1 MPPDTKPPDPG
12 VANPREPPK
21 DPASSLPEPMSGIT
35 TDREDVESDGE
46 PKVEVEDVYGSTPVH
61 PFSDPRV
68 AEYWRG
74 VDEKADYE
82 GRHRFDPHFEWT
94 AEEELQ
100 LRRKV
105 DWRIITWAWAMF
117 FALDLNRRS
126 GNQAISDDML
136 PELGMDTNDFNTGQ
150 TILLVSFLS
159 AELPSGLISKKLG
172 PDRWIPTLIVAWS
185 ILAACQ
191 AALTSRAGYYAI
203 RCLLGLCM
211 GGFIPDLVL
220 YITYWYRKREL
231 PIRLSW
237 FWTVLSTCQ
246 VVGAFLAAGLLQMRG
261 LSGLSGWRFLFL
273 IEGLFTLLI
282 GLASWTMMP
291 ASPCQTAGRGRGKG
305 WFTEREE
312 YILVNRLLRDD
323 PSKGDMN
330 NRQAVTPKLLWKC
343 LKDYDLWPLYLIG
356 LTVYIPPSP
365 IQQYLTFIIREMG
378 FTPMQANLLSIPAF
392 FMFGVNLLII
402 SRVSEWVKER
412 SFVSLTSQIWMLPLF
427 IALVLIPE
435 SSSHWVRY
443 ALLSLVLAYPYCHAI
458 VVAWNS
464 RNSNSVR
471 ARAVSAAL
479 YNMFVQTG
487 NIVSANIYRED
498 DRPYCMHTNYPD
510 PKHN

>member
-1 MPPDTKPPDPG
+1 MVLKEEEEKKTAGGGSTPESTNSQSTPVDP
-12 VANPREPPK
+12 
-21 DPASSLPEPMSGIT
+21 T
-35 TDREDVESDGE
+35 QDVEPDSKIE
-46 PKVEVEDVYGSTPVH
+46 PDDVYGSTDNHV
-61 PFSDPRV
+61 FADERV
-68 AEYWRG
+68 AEYWRNIY
-74 VDEKADYE
+74 ENAQYE

-94 AEEELQ
+94 AEEEIKL
-100 LRRKV
+100 KHKI
-105 DWRIITWAWAMF
+105 DWRIMTWSWAMF

-126 GNQAISDDML
+126 ANQAIADDML

-150 TILLVSFLS
+150 TIFLLCFLS

-172 PDRWIPTLIVAWS
+172 PDRWIPSLIVAWS
-185 ILAACQ
+185 IVAACQ
-191 AALTSRAGYYAI
+191 ASLTSATGYYICRAF
-203 RCLLGLCM
+203 LGLLM

-246 VVGAFLAAGLLQMRG
+246 VIGALLAAGILQMRG

-273 IEGLFTLLI
+273 IEGLFTLII
-282 GLASWTMMP
+282 GLFSWTMMP

-330 NRQAVTPKLLWKC
+330 NRQAVTPLLLWKC

-356 LTVYIPPSP
+356 LLAYIPPTP

-378 FTPMQANLLSIPAF
+378 FSPMQANLLAIPAF

-402 SRVSEWVKER
+402 SRISEWVKER
-412 SFVSLTSQIWMLPLF
+412 SLVSMVSNLWMLPFF
-427 IALVLIPE
+427 IALNVIPDTA
-435 SSSHWVRY
+435 SYWVRY
-443 ALLSLVLAYPYCHAI
+443 ALLICVLMYPYCHAV

-479 YNMFVQTG
+479 YNMFVQSG
-487 NIVSANIYRED
+487 NIIGANIYREE
-498 DRPYCMHTNYPD
+498 DRPYCEFASIICIREGKKVP
-510 PKHN
+510 